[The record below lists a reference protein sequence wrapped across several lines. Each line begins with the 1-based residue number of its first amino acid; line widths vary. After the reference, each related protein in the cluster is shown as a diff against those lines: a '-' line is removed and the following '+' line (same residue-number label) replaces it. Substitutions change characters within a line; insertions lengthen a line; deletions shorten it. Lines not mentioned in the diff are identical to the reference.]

1 MKNFYPSVNLHER
14 RKNRT
19 SLRLQEPDFFA
30 EGREKRFVV
39 GSFFRFHV
47 HHSDSHFDIRDE
59 RMFRGNT
66 KGNEN
71 FPIFSSVSIF
81 LIHTL
86 PISCFVLRELKCEL
100 GFTVHDLVP

>member
-59 RMFRGNT
+59 RMTETQKAT
-66 KGNEN
+66 KI
-71 FPIFSSVSIF
+71 FPSFLLFPFS
-81 LIHTL
+81 
-86 PISCFVLRELKCEL
+86 
-100 GFTVHDLVP
+100 